1 MKKYKYIIHISD
13 IHVRKMSRHQE
24 YIMVFERLISKIS
37 SIVKTNNE
45 DFLIVITGDL
55 FHQKIDISNE
65 QQTLLKNLLSDLSNI
80 AEVIVIAGNHDLLV
94 NNKDR
99 MDSITPIIDALN
111 DDRIHYLKESKLYEF
126 DNIVFAN
133 YSVFEDNKRP
143 NIEAYKE
150 SLTESNERVFIGLYH
165 APLNGSKTEMGFGFD
180 TSDNV
185 QIFEG
190 LDFVM
195 CGDIHL
201 HQQVKCDIPVVY
213 AGSLIQQSFGE
224 NLSGHGF
231 LVWNVNSKNYKHFE
245 IENENTMVKIEI
257 GSINNL
263 ENDLKIVNE

>member
-1 MKKYKYIIHISD
+1 
-13 IHVRKMSRHQE
+13 MSRHQE
-24 YIMVFERLISKIS
+24 YIVIFERLFTKLKEIIKD
-37 SIVKTNNE
+37 NG
-45 DFLIVITGDL
+45 DQFLIVITGDL

-65 QQTLLKNLLSDLSNI
+65 QQVLLKNLLNNLSDI

-99 MDSITPIIDALN
+99 LDSITPIIDAIN
-111 DDRIHYLKESKLYEF
+111 NERVHYLKESTLYKF
-126 DNIVFAN
+126 DNVVFAN
-133 YSVFEDNKRP
+133 YSVFEDNRRP
-143 NIEAYKE
+143 DIEGYKE
-150 SLTESNERVFIGLYH
+150 EMGEEGDRYVGLYH
-165 APLNGSKTEMGFGFD
+165 APLSGSKTEMGFGFD

-185 QIFEG
+185 QIFNG

-201 HQQVKCDIPVVY
+201 HQQVKADIPVVY

-231 LVWNVNSKNYKHFE
+231 LIWNVEKAVYKHYE
-245 IENENTMVKIEI
+245 IPNENTMVKIEM

-263 ENDLKIVNE
+263 ENEELKVINE